1 MASLWSPTDW
11 QQRLAELQAPTGDL
25 KEAPLRRDVRS
36 LGALLG
42 EVLRE
47 QAGLPLY
54 EAVEDLRRTAIAR
67 READASAAADN
78 KALDDRSSSDA
89 QAALAGQH
97 LQHALNRVEALTS
110 DTAYQLARAF
120 AFFFELTNL
129 AETNHRK
136 RRRLSHQLDPTT
148 GPQRGSL
155 RGALRQMRRAG
166 ISAADARA
174 LLARITV
181 MPVFT
186 AHPTEVARRSVMSK
200 RRRISTLL
208 EQLDRIPVPEA
219 ELEALEQEVIAEITA
234 LWQTDDVRMARPAV
248 RDEVRMA
255 LDYFE
260 SSIFATLPVLYSE
273 VAAALSSE
281 YGIETDL
288 ADLPRLI
295 AFGSWIGGD
304 RDGNPFVTPRATRIA
319 LAMAHD
325 LLHAHYRRRLQNISD
340 QLGSSTQQVP
350 ISPQLAA
357 LLDGYMK
364 QLRAAG
370 QTELEARFPFESIRL
385 LVGCIM
391 MRLGGA
397 PQISVPPPSGPPL
410 KLYARAEEFVSDL
423 MVLHSSL
430 IQNRG
435 RRLAQALIDPLL
447 LEARTYGLHLQAL
460 DIRQHARIHAAAI
473 AELSQ
478 KPGAPRLDSE
488 TWDRSSK
495 KSSAL
500 TLPPALTPQTRD
512 VLNTFRA
519 IAELKRVYVPEALP
533 RYIISGATC
542 AEDVLNVLWL
552 ARLAG
557 VRVEGCGGPAGCPD
571 SSDPGLHPTS
581 EAGGDPGLQPVPLF
595 ESIDDLRNAPA
606 VCRRLWTS
614 AAYKPLL
621 ASWNQQQEVML
632 GYSDSNKDGGMITST
647 WEIWKAHRAL
657 HQVAEECDVT
667 LRLFHGRGGT
677 VGRGG
682 GPTHRSIF
690 AQPMGSFT
698 GELRITEQGEVLNW
712 KYADVV
718 LAERNLELMIAAS
731 LDALARPD
739 AILQHQTAD
748 ARKNDGVIL
757 SEGTAGVEGPAV
769 SSVGDGNYI
778 PRLTGEVLPQWEAAM
793 DQLSATSYAFYRKH
807 IVDNPDTFTYFE
819 QATPVAELENA
830 HIGSRP
836 AKRTDASSSK
846 KRSMEDLRAIPWVF
860 GWMQSRHVVPAYFGV
875 GHALQHFIQHNVPS
889 NESVILSEGA
899 RSSSAAVEGPAVV
912 PSTAQS
918 DREAANL
925 AQLQTMAR
933 GFPLFIDIIRN
944 VEMALAKA
952 DFAIARLYAGLVQD
966 EALRDRVFS
975 TLHAEFE
982 LTRRMVLAVLGQS
995 SLMQTNSVL
1004 GQSIRLRNPYVD
1016 PMSLIQV
1023 ELIRRKRA
1031 ATAAGQPTPPDLDR
1045 AITAT
1050 INGIS
1055 AGLRNTG

>member
-11 QQRLAELQAPTGDL
+11 PQRLAELQAPTGDL

-36 LGALLG
+36 LGVLLG

-67 READASAAADN
+67 READANST
-78 KALDDRSSSDA
+78 DA
-89 QAALAGQH
+89 HAALAEQH
-97 LQHALNRVEALTS
+97 LQHALGRVESLSNA
-110 DTAYQLARAF
+110 TAYQLARAF

-136 RRRLSHQLDPTT
+136 RRRLSHQLDPSA
-148 GPQRGSL
+148 GPQRGSFRGTL
-155 RGALRQMRRAG
+155 RALKLAG

-174 LLARITV
+174 LLDRITV
-181 MPVFT
+181 TPVFT

-219 ELEALEQEVIAEITA
+219 ELESLEQDVIAEITA

-255 LDYFE
+255 LDYYE

-273 VAAALSSE
+273 VAAALASE
-281 YGIETDL
+281 YGVESDL
-288 ADLPRLI
+288 AELPTLV

-304 RDGNPFVTPRATRIA
+304 RDGNPFVTPRATRTA
-319 LAMAHD
+319 LAMAHG
-325 LLHAHYRRRLQNISD
+325 LLLAHYRRRLQNVSD
-340 QLGSSTQQVP
+340 QLASSTQQVP
-350 ISPQLAA
+350 ISPELAA

-370 QTELEARFPFESIRL
+370 QTELEARFPFESVRL

-410 KLYARAEEFVSDL
+410 KPYARASEFVADL
-423 MVLHSSL
+423 TVLHSSL

-435 RRLAQALIDPLL
+435 RRLAQSLIDPLL
-447 LEARTYGLHLQAL
+447 LEVRTYGLHLQAL
-460 DIRQHARIHAAAI
+460 DIRQHARVHAAAI
-473 AELSQ
+473 AELAQ
-478 KPGAPRLDSE
+478 TPGKNDAVILSEARSAESKDPRI
-488 TWDRSSK
+488 SSG
-495 KSSAL
+495 SPQTL
-500 TLPPALTPQTRD
+500 TDTLQLPPTLTAQTRE

-519 IAELKRVYVPEALP
+519 IAELKRLYVPESLP
-533 RYIISGATC
+533 RYIISGATS

-557 VRVEGCGGPAGCPD
+557 VRVEGCGGPSGCPD
-571 SSDPGLHPTS
+571 DS
-581 EAGGDPGLQPVPLF
+581 DPGLQPVPLF
-595 ESIDDLRNAPA
+595 ESIEDLRNAPA
-606 VCRRLWTS
+606 VCRQLWTS

-621 ASWNQQQEVML
+621 ASWNHQQEVML
-632 GYSDSNKDGGMITST
+632 GYSDSNKDGGMIAST

-657 HQVAEECDVT
+657 HQVARECGVS

-690 AQPMGSFT
+690 AQPIDSFT

-739 AILQHQTAD
+739 ALLQHQQ
-748 ARKNDGVIL
+748 
-757 SEGTAGVEGPAV
+757 PATNNQQP
-769 SSVGDGNYI
+769 SPYI
-778 PRLTGEVLPQWEAAM
+778 PQLTGEILPQWESAL

-807 IVDNPDTFTYFE
+807 IVDDPDTFTYFE

-830 HIGSRP
+830 RIGSRP
-836 AKRTDASSSK
+836 TKRTDASSAK
-846 KRSMEDLRAIPWVF
+846 KRGMEDLRAIPWVF

-875 GHALQHFIQHNVPS
+875 GHALQHFIQHNIPVTNPPS
-889 NESVILSEGA
+889 NLEPGTSHLES
-899 RSSSAAVEGPAVV
+899 
-912 PSTAQS
+912 
-918 DREAANL
+918 ANL

-933 GFPLFIDIIRN
+933 DFPLFLDIIRN
-944 VEMALAKA
+944 VELALAKA
-952 DFAIARLYAGLVQD
+952 DFSIARLYAGLVQD

-975 TLHAEFE
+975 TLQAEFE
-982 LTRRMVLAVLGQS
+982 LTRRMVLAITQQS
-995 SLMQTNSVL
+995 TLLETNSVL

-1031 ATAAGQPTPPDLDR
+1031 ATASGQPVPPELDR